1 MLNSTKAEAE
11 EGVEM
16 ALAKPGA
23 GAGAADFKVT
33 TGNLDNGIIDHFSFG
48 EDEEVEIE
56 MPSDVDHESNV
67 NATNSTTFPNDTSGS
82 GSGSGGNKLLGLSG
96 RFAVA
101 VLLISGAYG
110 VGTKLANRNIA
121 YAIEDNK
128 ALVGARGDRR
138 PKTTKG
144 PTARSTKAKS
154 TKSSGDGGGGEP
166 CLWKLERYCQVDCT
180 SCFQSSFTFSK
191 CPADLA
197 NAVGEE
203 IGNYVSS
210 GSPFLLTKYV
220 SQTEIYVGSVGCTG
234 EGIRQLIS
242 ADGLTVTLPI
252 TGNVWTPSACDA

>member
-23 GAGAADFKVT
+23 GAGAAAADFKFT
-33 TGNLDNGIIDHFSFG
+33 TGNLDNDIIDHFSFG

-56 MPSDVDHESNV
+56 MPSDVDHESNA
-67 NATNSTTFPNDTSGS
+67 NATNSTTFPNDT
-82 GSGSGGNKLLGLSG
+82 SGSGGNKLLGLSG

-110 VGTKLANRNIA
+110 VGKLANRNIA

-128 ALVGARGDRR
+128 ALARGNRR

-166 CLWKLERYCQVDCT
+166 CLWKLEKYCQVDCT
-180 SCFQSSFTFSK
+180 SCFQSAFTFSK
-191 CPADLA
+191 CPTDLA

-210 GSPFLLTKYV
+210 GSPFVLTKYV
-220 SQTEIYVGSVGCTG
+220 SQTDIYTGPVGSTG
-234 EGIRQLIS
+234 QGIQLLIS
-242 ADGLTVTLPI
+242 ADGLNVTMPI
-252 TGNVWTPSACDA
+252 TGNKWTPSACD